1 MNIFI
6 IGGGASGLIAAIK
19 ASKNGNKVTILEKN
33 TKCGKKLLLTG
44 NGRCNF
50 WNSDINVNAYQ
61 TSNKDLLAKIL
72 AKKQDEVLDFF
83 KAIGIVPK
91 VINGYYYPYSNQ
103 ATSILNA
110 LVNKCLK
117 LKVHIKYEEEVL
129 KIIKKDKFYIYTSNN
144 VYQADK
150 VILATGGKSYPKTG
164 SDGKG
169 YELASSFGHQI
180 KKVLPA
186 LVQLRGKEN
195 FYKELKGVRCEAI
208 LTLLENNK
216 EIKSEQ
222 GEVLFTDYGISG
234 ICTFNL
240 SSLVARGLDNNYQ
253 EEILINF
260 VPWFKGSDNDFQKW
274 LDEQDKKLLNYS
286 LGEILEGFLNYKII
300 NCLLKLIKV
309 DYASKWQDVSKEKIV
324 KLLRHFP
331 LKIIG
336 TNSFKEAEVSS
347 GGVPLEE
354 INVET
359 MESLLVENL
368 YLIGEILDVDGI
380 CGGYNLG
387 FAWISGIL
395 AGEGVCKK

>member
-117 LKVHIKYEEEVL
+117 LKVNIKYEEEVS

-208 LTLLENNK
+208 LTLSENNK

-286 LGEILEGFLNYKII
+286 LGEILEGFLNYK
-300 NCLLKLIKV
+300 L
-309 DYASKWQDVSKEKIV
+309 
-324 KLLRHFP
+324 
-331 LKIIG
+331 
-336 TNSFKEAEVSS
+336 SFK
-347 GGVPLEE
+347 
-354 INVET
+354 IN
-359 MESLLVENL
+359 
-368 YLIGEILDVDGI
+368 
-380 CGGYNLG
+380 
-387 FAWISGIL
+387 
-395 AGEGVCKK
+395 